1 MRLLIYSVCIFY
13 LCAFTAVILYHLKKR
28 GVFEQ
33 ISRVAILL
41 GFLLHTTALG
51 LRSYEAG
58 HAPILSMY
66 ETLLFYSWCTIL
78 VTIIVLLRYNE
89 CFTRLITIPLALT
102 ALIFAQI
109 NVTPAKPLTLI
120 LKTRWFETHVITSF
134 AAYAL
139 FTLAFS
145 AAVLYLSYDLY
156 TRRPVPGRP
165 YNNPEGEPLKYLRD
179 FQDIINRS
187 TLWGFFLF
195 SFSMFAGA
203 VWAHLAWGTYWLW
216 EPKVLWSFII
226 WFYYTGAIHIYYI
239 KEWRGRGL
247 AIATITGYII
257 VLFTY
262 LGVSLL
268 MKSSHSF

>member
-1 MRLLIYSVCIFY
+1 MLIYSICILYWFSFSMVVLY
-13 LCAFTAVILYHLKKR
+13 HIKKIVVFERISRAAVIL
-28 GVFEQ
+28 
-33 ISRVAILL
+33 
-41 GFLLHTTALG
+41 GFLIHTIGLG

-58 HAPILSMY
+58 HAPMLSMY

-89 CFTRLITIPLALT
+89 CLTRLITIPLAL
-102 ALIFAQI
+102 AAIIFAQI
-109 NVTPAKPLTLI
+109 NATPAKPLTLI
-120 LKTRWFETHVITSF
+120 LKTRWFEMHVIASF

-145 AAVLYLSYDLY
+145 AAVLYLTYEVY
-156 TRRPVPGRP
+156 TRMSAPGRP
-165 YNNPEGEPLKYLRD
+165 YNNLEGETLRHLRD
-179 FQDIINRS
+179 FQDIAKRS

-195 SFSMFAGA
+195 SVSMFAGA
-203 VWAHLAWGTYWLW
+203 VWAYLAWGIYWLW
-216 EPKVLWSFII
+216 EPKVIWSFII
-226 WFYYTGAIHIYYI
+226 WFYYAGAMHAYYI

-247 AIATITGYII
+247 AIATIIGYII